1 MPVRLVLPEVI
12 LGPIRYP
19 VGEAFQV
26 LRPALDCAVV
36 DETLVNISPRV
47 REYCVRLDNGERIV
61 VTERKKASAPA
72 DIDGVLRRY
81 DDGRL
86 EWLSHRLLTQ
96 ASEDIERHGLSQC
109 AQRAVN
115 SWKNAVR
122 YKKAEE
128 VIESD
133 DDLGLRPP
141 QLGALFAIGMH
152 WSLYDSPATIVM
164 PTGTGKTETMLAATA
179 AHEIGRLLVAVP
191 SNALRRQTADKFARF
206 GLLRKLNVLTTGA
219 HNPVVGVLRRRPKSA
234 EELSIFE
241 DCNVIV
247 GSVPSLAGGTAKDH
261 LQAIARLTDVLMIDE
276 AHHVAAASWNTLKAA
291 FGAKPVLQFTATPF
305 RNDGKLVGGSVI
317 YAYPLKSAQAD
328 GYFKHIDFI
337 PIHELD
343 DSIADEAV
351 AMAALDRLRTDLDN
365 GRDHLMMARCRTVE
379 RAGSVHALYQ
389 RLAPDLHPLLIHSE
403 LTDSDERV
411 EALIRRHSRLVVC
424 VNMLGEG
431 VDIPALK
438 VAALHDMHQSLAVL
452 LQFVGRFTRT
462 GGGNLGDA
470 SVVANIANPRISTA
484 LESLYSEDADWNV
497 LLREMS
503 SDAAREHA
511 EFIDFLEQ
519 SERFDT
525 TEADA
530 PGISEQSLRPT
541 FSTLFYEAPEF
552 RPKKFHEGLS
562 KRYEVIRVWLND
574 ETRTLYFVTRSAERA
589 KWTNAKEAASIDWDL
604 FVLHHDPNCRLLY
617 LASTSKDSH
626 FEGVAKAVGAT
637 AQVNGEKMFRALG
650 RIGRLVFNNLGVS
663 KHGRRNLSFA
673 MYTGVDVKRAL
684 SETEKQGSRKS
695 NISGYGWEDGRQITI
710 GCSHKG
716 RVWSKA
722 AGTIPQ
728 FIRWVEGVGDKL
740 VDDTIDTRTVIANV
754 LIPEFVEK
762 LPDLAVLSVDWPVE
776 LLSQSEER
784 ISILAG
790 GAVHEMFL
798 VDIECA
804 DMDRAQSTIDFE
816 IKTDDG
822 DTLGRYRMRIKG
834 EAGFE
839 ITRTT
844 EPALMLRVGRREMD
858 LAAFFNDYPPLVRF
872 VDLSEVDG
880 NIILK
885 AENAGVLSVP
895 AERLE
900 PWDWNGVDI
909 EKESIWKDGVERR
922 DSIQQ
927 RVAQHFI
934 DGGFA
939 VVFDD
944 DGKGEAADLV
954 CMKLEDDHIRLA
966 LVHCKF
972 SGAAKE
978 GERIK
983 DVVEVASQASR
994 SAKWP
999 GKFKELVRHLEN
1011 RNHRRQKEEGRSF
1024 FLAGSPGELTLLV
1037 KAARFKEV
1045 RPEIL
1050 IVQPGVSKSRIT
1062 DDQATVLGAAAA
1074 FIKQTLSID
1083 IDIICSA

>member
-1 MPVRLVLPEVI
+1 MPKRLALPEVI

-19 VGEAFQV
+19 VGEAYQV
-26 LRPALDCAVV
+26 LRPAIDCAVV
-36 DETLVNISPRV
+36 EESLVNISPRI
-47 REYCVRLDNGERIV
+47 REYCATLDNGERIV
-61 VTERKKASAPA
+61 VTERKKASPPA
-72 DIDGVLRRY
+72 NVNGVLRRHE
-81 DDGRL
+81 DGKV

-96 ASEDIERHGLSQC
+96 AAKEIEQHGLSHR
-109 AQRAVN
+109 AQQAAQ
-115 SWKNAVR
+115 SWKNALR
-122 YKKAEE
+122 YKKAEP

-152 WSLYDSPATIVM
+152 WSLYDNPATIVM

-179 AHEIGRLLVAVP
+179 AHEISRLLVAVP

-206 GLLRKLNVLTTGA
+206 GLLRKLNVLTESA
-219 HNPVVGVLRRRPKSA
+219 VNPVVGVLHRRPKSA
-234 EELSIFE
+234 EELSIFQ
-241 DCNVIV
+241 DCNVVV
-247 GSVPSLAGGTAKDH
+247 GSVPSLAGGTAKNH
-261 LQAIARLTDVLMIDE
+261 LEAIARSTDVLMIDE
-276 AHHVAAASWNTLKAA
+276 AHHVAAASWNTLKTA

-317 YAYPLKSAQAD
+317 YAYPLKAAQSD
-328 GYFKHIDFI
+328 GYFKHIDFL
-337 PIHELD
+337 PGHELD
-343 DSIADEAV
+343 DSVADEAI
-351 AMAALDRLRTDLDN
+351 ASAALERLRADLAN
-365 GRDHLMMARCRTVE
+365 GRDHLMMARCQTVE
-379 RAGSVHALYQ
+379 RARSVHTLYQ
-389 RLAPDLHPLLIHSE
+389 RVAPDLHPLLIHSE
-403 LTDSDERV
+403 LTDADERI
-411 EALIRRHSRLVVC
+411 EALKQRNSRLVIC

-462 GGGNLGDA
+462 GGENLGDA
-470 SVVANIANPRISTA
+470 SVIANIANPRISTA

-503 SDAAREHA
+503 SEAAREHA
-511 EFIDFLEQ
+511 EFIHFLEQ

-525 TEADA
+525 TDADA

-541 FSTLFYEAPEF
+541 FSTLFYEAREF
-552 RPKKFHEGLS
+552 HPKKFHEGLP

-574 ETRTLYFVTRSAERA
+574 ETCTLYFVTRSAERA
-589 KWTNAKEAASIDWDL
+589 KWTHAKEAASIDWDL
-604 FVLHHDPNCRLLY
+604 FVLHHDPDRQLLY

-626 FEGVAKAVGAT
+626 FEGLAKAVGAT
-637 AQVNGEKMFRALG
+637 AQVNGEKMFRSLG

-710 GCSHKG
+710 GCCHKG

-728 FIRWVEGVGDKL
+728 FIRWAEGVGDKL
-740 VDDTIDTRTVIANV
+740 VDETIDTRTVIANV
-754 LIPEFVEK
+754 LIPEFVER
-762 LPDLAVLSVDWPVE
+762 LPDVAVLSVDWPVE

-784 ISILAG
+784 ISIIASG
-790 GAVHEMFL
+790 RTHEMFL
-798 VDIECA
+798 VDIKCA
-804 DMDRAQSTIDFE
+804 EMDRTNSTIDFE
-816 IKTDDG
+816 IKTEDG
-822 DTLGRYRMRIKG
+822 DALGRYRMRIRG
-834 EAGFE
+834 QAGFE
-839 ITRTT
+839 IARTT
-844 EPALMLRVGRREMD
+844 EPPLTLRVGAREMD

-885 AENAGVLSVP
+885 AENAGVIPVP
-895 AERLE
+895 SERLE
-900 PWDWNGVDI
+900 AWDWNGVDI
-909 EKESIWKDGVERR
+909 QKESIWKDGAERR

-927 RVAQHFI
+927 RAAQHFI
-934 DGGFA
+934 DGGFN

-944 DGKGEAADLV
+944 DGAGEAADLV

-983 DVVEVASQASR
+983 DVVEVASQAAR
-994 SAKWP
+994 STKWP
-999 GKFKELVRHLEN
+999 GKFKDLVRHLEN
-1011 RNHRRQKEEGRSF
+1011 RNRRRIKEEGRSF
-1024 FLAGSPGELTLLV
+1024 FLAGSQRELTLLV
-1037 KAARFKEV
+1037 KAAPFQEV

-1050 IVQPGVSKSRIT
+1050 IVLPGVTKSRIT
-1062 DDQATVLGAAAA
+1062 NDQSTVLGAAAA
-1074 FIKQTLSID
+1074 FIKQTLGID
-1083 IDIICSA
+1083 IDVICSA